1 MLPGSGVSLY
11 DQEVMQYAC
20 SLKDVF
26 TCAAMWDCVVEAA
39 LSYRFQK
46 QNGFKKKKLESWL
59 FICWVNYSRTGVTG
73 VVTS

>member
-26 TCAAMWDCVVEAA
+26 TCAAMWDCVMEAA

-46 QNGFKKKKLESWL
+46 QNGF
-59 FICWVNYSRTGVTG
+59 
-73 VVTS
+73 